1 MKHGAT
7 NGTPGEKDLS
17 HYRGMPVGVEDD
29 VNIYSSARD
38 IGNEVAGYKA
48 GRAGFGYQASRNAF
62 DALEVFQKKRF
73 QRESISSQ
81 NAEKDGWIKG
91 SQTTKARLSNVVLR
105 IVFPFLAY

>member
-7 NGTPGEKDLS
+7 NGTPGEKDLR

-62 DALEVFQKKRF
+62 DALEVFQKNDFNEKVYLVKMPKKMGGSKVVKR
-73 QRESISSQ
+73 QKP
-81 NAEKDGWIKG
+81 A
-91 SQTTKARLSNVVLR
+91 
-105 IVFPFLAY
+105 FPMLF